1 MSADP
6 KDAFYNEEYAFAS
19 AEDVKEGRSSNWD
32 FIGNA
37 RLKSNWNKYS
47 RDRAL
52 KFRDAQAEE
61 IGTLKTDIDKLKV
74 IDKDGLKGEARRKMM
89 IELKLITP

>member
-74 IDKDGLKGEARRKMM
+74 IDEDGLTGEAR
-89 IELKLITP
+89 IEMLKEQGLIK